1 MEPVM
6 QKKLKRFTKVGAFEK
21 KSNGSMRFYKGFLP
35 ENRKMYMVHKYM
47 LLEISCL
54 CHFIWY
60 LIAEGYHLLLRY
72 QNVSCLT

>member
-6 QKKLKRFTKVGAFEK
+6 QKKLKRLTKVRAFEK
-21 KSNGSMRFYKGFLP
+21 KTNCSLRFYKGFLLG
-35 ENRKMYMVHKYM
+35 NRKTYMAHKYM

-60 LIAEGYHLLLRY
+60 LIAEGYHL
-72 QNVSCLT
+72 